1 MSLLEIHEPGETP
14 LPHAGEA
21 SLAVGIDLGTTNSV
35 VAIAREGIPAALH
48 DETGK
53 ALVPSVVAYPDA
65 GGVLVGEEARLL
77 MAHEPRN
84 TVASIKRLMGRGAA
98 DLHAVAG
105 VLPYEIEPG
114 SGQTDM
120 VKLRI
125 GGKARSPVEISAEIL
140 KALRARAE
148 AALDKP
154 VERAVITVPAYFD
167 DAARTATRDAA
178 RVAGLEV
185 LRLVNEPTAAAL
197 AYGLDKGSEGLYA
210 VYDLGG
216 GTFDFSLLRLEK
228 GVFQVLAT
236 GGDAAL
242 GGDDFDRAIAERM
255 LAERKTD
262 GIADQIDEAA
272 VKTALALARQMKEQ
286 LSDRDQTSGRL
297 ELAGVPSFH
306 ALTRADFEA
315 MIATYIARTLD
326 IARNVL
332 IDADTTVSD
341 VQGVV
346 LVGGSTRLPL
356 VRAEVAAMI
365 GKPALTDIDPDEVVA
380 LGAALQAEALTGGGD
395 TLLLDVTPLSLGL
408 ETMGGIVEK
417 VVPRNTP
424 IPVQLAQDFTTY
436 QDGQTAMAIHVVQG
450 EREMVADC
458 RSLARFE
465 LSGIPP
471 MTAGAARIR
480 VSFAV
485 DADGLLA
492 VSAEERTTGVAQ
504 RIEVKPSYGL
514 SHEEMADMLYD
525 SLEHAEADVAQ
536 RLLTEARVEA
546 KRSLL
551 ALDAALAKDGALLNA
566 EERAAVDEGRNRLE
580 AAIAGDDRDAINAA
594 AEALETLSKPFAFI
608 LKDGSRKEVDA
619 PIGLSVLEIAHR
631 NHVEIE
637 GACEGSLACST
648 CHVVVEK
655 EWFDKLAPASEDE
668 EDMLDLAFG
677 LTHTSRL
684 GCQILMSDALDGLVV
699 RLPAATRNMMV
710 DK

>member
-14 LPHAGEA
+14 LPHAGEGA
-21 SLAVGIDLGTTNSV
+21 LAVGIDLGTTNSV
-35 VAIAREGIPAALH
+35 VAIARDGVPAALH

-53 ALVPSVVAYPDA
+53 ALVPSIVAWPAA
-65 GGVLVGEEARLL
+65 GGVLVGDDARALL
-77 MAHEPRN
+77 ASEPTR
-84 TVASIKRLMGRGAA
+84 VVSSIKRLMGRGAA
-98 DLHAVAG
+98 DLHTVAG

-114 SGQTDM
+114 SGQHDM

-125 GGKARSPVEISAEIL
+125 GGKPRSPVEISAEIL
-140 KALRARAE
+140 KTLRKRAE
-148 AALDKP
+148 AALEKP

-236 GGDAAL
+236 GGDTAL

-255 LAERKTD
+255 LAERKRD
-262 GIADQIDEAA
+262 GLVDAIDESA
-272 VKTALALARQMKEQ
+272 VKKALGLARTMKEQ
-286 LSDRDQTSGRL
+286 LSDREQTSGRL
-297 ELAGVPSFH
+297 ELSGTPSFH
-306 ALTRADFEA
+306 ALTRDEFDA
-315 MIATYIARTLD
+315 MIAAYVTRTIEIAKGVLLD
-326 IARNVL
+326 AGIK
-332 IDADTTVSD
+332 ADELE
-341 VQGVV
+341 GVV
-346 LVGGSTRLPL
+346 LVGGSTRVPL
-356 VRAEVAAMI
+356 ARAKVAEFL
-365 GKPALTDIDPDEVVA
+365 GKPPLTDIDPDEVVA
-380 LGAALQAEALTGGGD
+380 LGAALQAEALTSGGD

-436 QDGQTAMAIHVVQG
+436 QDGQSAMAIHVVQG

-465 LSGIPP
+465 LLGIPP
-471 MTAGAARIR
+471 MVAGAARIR

-485 DADGLLA
+485 DADGLLT
-492 VSAEERTTGVAQ
+492 VSAEEKTTGIAQ

-514 SHEEMADMLYD
+514 SHDDMADMLYD
-525 SLEHAEADVAQ
+525 SLDNAEADMTL

-546 KRSLL
+546 NRTLL
-551 ALDAALAKDGALLNA
+551 ALDAALAKDGALLA
-566 EERAAVDEGRNRLE
+566 EPERAELDAARQRLQKAVAADSRDE
-580 AAIAGDDRDAINAA
+580 INAA
-594 AEALETLSKPFAFI
+594 AEALETVSKPFAERRMDRGI
-608 LKDGSRKEVDA
+608 REALAGR
-619 PIGLSVLEIAHR
+619 SVADLERRVA
-631 NHVEIE
+631 E
-637 GACEGSLACST
+637 
-648 CHVVVEK
+648 
-655 EWFDKLAPASEDE
+655 
-668 EDMLDLAFG
+668 
-677 LTHTSRL
+677 
-684 GCQILMSDALDGLVV
+684 
-699 RLPAATRNMMV
+699 
-710 DK
+710 

>member
-1 MSLLEIHEPGETP
+1 MTLLEIHEPGETP
-14 LPHAGEA
+14 LPHAGEG

-35 VAIAREGIPAALH
+35 VAIAREGRPAALH
-48 DETGK
+48 DETGR
-53 ALVPSVVAYPDA
+53 AMVPSVVAYPST
-65 GGVLVGEEARLL
+65 GGVLVGDEARLL
-77 MAHEPRN
+77 LTHEPKN
-84 TVASIKRLMGRGAA
+84 VVASVKRLMGRGAA

-114 SGQTDM
+114 SGETDM

-125 GGKARSPVEISAEIL
+125 AGRARSPVEISAEIL
-140 KALRARAE
+140 KALRKRAE
-148 AALDKP
+148 EALDKP

-236 GGDAAL
+236 GGDTAL

-255 LAERKTD
+255 LAERKKD
-262 GIADQIDEAA
+262 GLDDQVDEAA
-272 VKTALALARQMKEQ
+272 VKAALALARHMKEQ
-286 LSDRDQTSGRL
+286 LSDRDGTSGT
-297 ELAGVPSFH
+297 V
-306 ALTRADFEA
+306 
-315 MIATYIARTLD
+315 D
-326 IARNVL
+326 IARHVL
-332 IDADTTVSD
+332 GDADMTAAE

-346 LVGGSTRLPL
+346 LVGGSTRVPL
-356 VRAEVAAMI
+356 VRAEVAEML
-365 GKPALTDIDPDEVVA
+365 GKPPLTDIDPDEVVA

-395 TLLLDVTPLSLGL
+395 TLLLDVAPLSLGL

-424 IPVQLAQDFTTY
+424 IPVQLGQDFTTY

-465 LSGIPP
+465 LLGIPP

-485 DADGLLA
+485 DADGLLT
-492 VSAEERTTGVAQ
+492 VSAEERTTGVQQ

-514 SHEEMADMLYD
+514 SHDDMADMLYD
-525 SLEHAEADVAQ
+525 SLENAEADMTA
-536 RLLTEARVEA
+536 RLLTEAKVEG
-546 KRSLL
+546 RRNLL
-551 ALDAALAKDGALLNA
+551 ALDAALAKDGALLDGA
-566 EERAAVDEGRNRLE
+566 ERAELDQGRARLE
-580 AAIAGDDRDAINAA
+580 TAIAGEDRDEINAA
-594 AEALETLSKPFAFI
+594 AEALETLSKPFAERRMDRGI
-608 LKDGSRKEVDA
+608 REALSGKSVNELESRVGE
-619 PIGLSVLEIAHR
+619 
-631 NHVEIE
+631 
-637 GACEGSLACST
+637 
-648 CHVVVEK
+648 
-655 EWFDKLAPASEDE
+655 
-668 EDMLDLAFG
+668 
-677 LTHTSRL
+677 
-684 GCQILMSDALDGLVV
+684 
-699 RLPAATRNMMV
+699 
-710 DK
+710 

>member
-1 MSLLEIHEPGETP
+1 MTLLEIHEPGETP
-14 LPHAGEA
+14 LPHAGEG

-35 VAIAREGIPAALH
+35 VAIARESVPAALH

-53 ALVPSVVAYPDA
+53 ALVPSVVAYPAA
-65 GGVLVGEEARLL
+65 GGVLVGDEARQL
-77 MAHEPRN
+77 AAVEPKN
-84 TVASIKRLMGRGAA
+84 AVSSIKRLMGRGAA
-98 DLHAVAG
+98 DVHAVAG

-114 SGQTDM
+114 TGQTDM

-140 KALRARAE
+140 KALRQRAE
-148 AALDKP
+148 EALEKP

-236 GGDAAL
+236 GGDTAL
-242 GGDDFDRAIAERM
+242 GGDDLDRTIAERM
-255 LAERKTD
+255 LAERKRD
-262 GIADQIDEAA
+262 GLADQVDEAA
-272 VKTALALARQMKEQ
+272 VKAALALARHMKEQ

-297 ELAGVPSFH
+297 EIAGTPSFH
-306 ALTRADFEA
+306 ALTKSEFDAMADALVE
-315 MIATYIARTLD
+315 RTLG

-332 IDADTTVSD
+332 ADAGMTAAE

-346 LVGGSTRLPL
+346 LVGGSTRVPL
-356 VRAEVAAMI
+356 VRAKVAGMI
-365 GKPALTDIDPDEVVA
+365 GKPPLTDIDPDEVVA

-417 VVPRNTP
+417 IVPRNTP

-436 QDGQTAMAIHVVQG
+436 QDGQSAMAIHVVQG

-465 LSGIPP
+465 LLGIPP

-480 VSFAV
+480 VTFAV
-485 DADGLLA
+485 DADGLLT
-492 VSAEERTTGVAQ
+492 VSAEERTTGIAQ

-514 SHEEMADMLYD
+514 SHEDMADMLYD
-525 SLEHAEADVAQ
+525 SMDNAEADMTL

-546 KRSLL
+546 RRSLL
-551 ALDAALAKDGALLNA
+551 ALDAALAKDGALLST
-566 EERAAVDEGRNRLE
+566 EERAAIDQARAAVE
-580 AAIAGDDRDAINAA
+580 AAMAGESRDEINAA
-594 AEALETLSKPFAFI
+594 AEALETLSKPFAERRMDRGI
-608 LKDGSRKEVDA
+608 REALS
-619 PIGLSVLEIAHR
+619 GLSVGELENR
-631 NHVEIE
+631 VGE
-637 GACEGSLACST
+637 
-648 CHVVVEK
+648 
-655 EWFDKLAPASEDE
+655 
-668 EDMLDLAFG
+668 
-677 LTHTSRL
+677 
-684 GCQILMSDALDGLVV
+684 
-699 RLPAATRNMMV
+699 
-710 DK
+710 

>member
-594 AEALETLSKPFAFI
+594 AEALETLSKPFAERRMDRGI
-608 LKDGSRKEVDA
+608 REALA
-619 PIGLSVLEIAHR
+619 GLSVGDLE
-631 NHVEIE
+631 
-637 GACEGSLACST
+637 
-648 CHVVVEK
+648 
-655 EWFDKLAPASEDE
+655 
-668 EDMLDLAFG
+668 
-677 LTHTSRL
+677 SRV
-684 GCQILMSDALDGLVV
+684 GE
-699 RLPAATRNMMV
+699 
-710 DK
+710 

>member
-35 VAIAREGIPAALH
+35 VAIAREGVPAALH

-53 ALVPSVVAYPDA
+53 ALVPSIVAYPDA
-65 GGVLVGEEARLL
+65 GGVLVGEEARLV
-77 MAHEPRN
+77 MTREPRN
-84 TVASIKRLMGRGAA
+84 AVASIKRLMGRGAA
-98 DLHAVAG
+98 DLHTVAG

-125 GGKARSPVEISAEIL
+125 GGKARSPVEISGEIL
-140 KALRARAE
+140 KSLRARAE

-236 GGDAAL
+236 GGDTAL

-255 LAERKTD
+255 LAERKKD
-262 GIADQIDEAA
+262 GLSDRVDEAA

-286 LSDRDQTSGRL
+286 LSERDQTSGRL
-297 ELAGVPSFH
+297 EVAGTPSFH
-306 ALTRADFEA
+306 TLTRAEFEA
-315 MIATYIARTLD
+315 MIAGFVARTLD
-326 IARNVL
+326 IAVNVL
-332 IDADTTVSD
+332 ADAGMSVSD

-356 VRAEVAAMI
+356 VRAEVAGMI

-395 TLLLDVTPLSLGL
+395 TLLLDVAPLSLGL

-480 VSFAV
+480 ISFAV

-514 SHEEMADMLYD
+514 SHEDMADMLYD
-525 SLEHAEADVAQ
+525 SLDNAETDMMQ
-536 RLLTEARVEA
+536 RLLAEARVESR
-546 KRSLL
+546 RSLL
-551 ALDAALAKDGALLNA
+551 ALDAALAKDGALLTA
-566 EERAAVDEGRNRLE
+566 EERAAIDEGRARVE
-580 AAIAGDDRDAINAA
+580 AAIAGEDRDAINAA
-594 AEALETLSKPFAFI
+594 AEALEALSKPFAERRMDRGI
-608 LKDGSRKEVDA
+608 REALA
-619 PIGLSVLEIAHR
+619 GLSVGDLE
-631 NHVEIE
+631 
-637 GACEGSLACST
+637 
-648 CHVVVEK
+648 
-655 EWFDKLAPASEDE
+655 
-668 EDMLDLAFG
+668 
-677 LTHTSRL
+677 SRV
-684 GCQILMSDALDGLVV
+684 GE
-699 RLPAATRNMMV
+699 
-710 DK
+710 

>member
-35 VAIAREGIPAALH
+35 VAIAREGVPAALH
-48 DETGK
+48 DEAGN
-53 ALVPSVVAYPDA
+53 ALVPSVVAYPEA
-65 GGVLVGEEARLL
+65 GGVLVGEDARLL
-77 MAHEPRN
+77 MAREPRN
-84 TVASIKRLMGRGAA
+84 AVASIKRLMGRGAA
-98 DLHAVAG
+98 DLHTVAG
-105 VLPYEIEPG
+105 VLPYEIEPD

-236 GGDAAL
+236 GGDTAL

-255 LAERKTD
+255 LAERKRD
-262 GIADQIDEAA
+262 GFDDQVDEAA
-272 VKTALALARQMKEQ
+272 VKTTLALARQMKEK

-297 ELAGVPSFH
+297 DVAGTPSFH
-306 ALTRADFEA
+306 ALTRIEFEA
-315 MIATYIARTLD
+315 MIAAFVARTLD
-326 IARNVL
+326 IAANVL
-332 IDADTTVSD
+332 ADAGMSVSD
-341 VQGVV
+341 VRGVV

-356 VRAEVAAMI
+356 VRAELAGMI

-514 SHEEMADMLYD
+514 SHEDMADMLYD
-525 SLEHAEADVAQ
+525 SLDNAEADMMQ
-536 RLLTEARVEA
+536 RLLAEARVEA
-546 KRSLL
+546 RRNLL
-551 ALDAALAKDGALLNA
+551 ALDAALARDGALLAA
-566 EERAAVDEGRNRLE
+566 EERVAIDEGRARVE

-594 AEALETLSKPFAFI
+594 AEALEALSKPFAERRMDRGI
-608 LKDGSRKEVDA
+608 REALA
-619 PIGLSVLEIAHR
+619 GLSVGDLE
-631 NHVEIE
+631 
-637 GACEGSLACST
+637 
-648 CHVVVEK
+648 
-655 EWFDKLAPASEDE
+655 
-668 EDMLDLAFG
+668 
-677 LTHTSRL
+677 SRV
-684 GCQILMSDALDGLVV
+684 GE
-699 RLPAATRNMMV
+699 
-710 DK
+710 

>member
-1 MSLLEIHEPGETP
+1 MSLLEIHEPGQTP

-21 SLAVGIDLGTTNSV
+21 PLAVGIDLGTTNSV
-35 VAIAREGIPAALH
+35 VAIAREGVPAALH
-48 DETGK
+48 DEAGK

-77 MAHEPRN
+77 MAREPRN
-84 TVASIKRLMGRGAA
+84 AVASIKRLMGRGAA
-98 DLHAVAG
+98 DLHTVAG

-120 VKLRI
+120 VKLQI

-255 LAERKTD
+255 LAERKRD
-262 GIADQIDEAA
+262 GIADLVDEAT
-272 VKTALALARQMKEQ
+272 VKTALTLARQMKEQ
-286 LSDRDQTSGRL
+286 LSERDQTSGRL
-297 ELAGVPSFH
+297 EVAGTPSFH
-306 ALTRADFEA
+306 TLTRADFEA
-315 MIATYIARTLD
+315 MIAVPIARTLD
-326 IARNVL
+326 IAANVL
-332 IDADTTVSD
+332 ADAGISVSE

-356 VRAEVAAMI
+356 VRAEVAGMI

-436 QDGQTAMAIHVVQG
+436 QDGQTAMVIHVVQG

-492 VSAEERTTGVAQ
+492 VSAEERTTGMAQ

-514 SHEEMADMLYD
+514 SHEDMADMLYD
-525 SLEHAEADVAQ
+525 SLDNAEIDMMQ
-536 RLLTEARVEA
+536 RLLAEARVESR
-546 KRSLL
+546 RSLL
-551 ALDAALAKDGALLNA
+551 ALDAALAKDGALLTT
-566 EERAAVDEGRNRLE
+566 EERAAIDEGRARVE
-580 AAIAGDDRDAINAA
+580 AAIAGDDRDDINAA
-594 AEALETLSKPFAFI
+594 AEALETLSKPFAERRMDRGI
-608 LKDGSRKEVDA
+608 REALA
-619 PIGLSVLEIAHR
+619 GLSVGELE
-631 NHVEIE
+631 
-637 GACEGSLACST
+637 
-648 CHVVVEK
+648 
-655 EWFDKLAPASEDE
+655 
-668 EDMLDLAFG
+668 
-677 LTHTSRL
+677 SRV
-684 GCQILMSDALDGLVV
+684 GE
-699 RLPAATRNMMV
+699 
-710 DK
+710 

>member
-1 MSLLEIHEPGETP
+1 MTLLEIHEPGETP
-14 LPHAGEA
+14 LPHAGEG

-35 VAIAREGIPAALH
+35 VAIASDGKPAALH
-48 DETGK
+48 DEGGR
-53 ALVPSVVAYPDA
+53 ALVPSVVAYPAA
-65 GGVLVGEEARLL
+65 GGVLVGDEARLL
-77 MAHEPRN
+77 TAQEPRN
-84 TVASIKRLMGRGAA
+84 VIASVKRLMGRGAA

-148 AALDKP
+148 AALEKP

-236 GGDAAL
+236 GGDSAL

-255 LAERKTD
+255 LGERKED
-262 GIADQIDEAA
+262 GLGDKVDEAA
-272 VKTALALARQMKEQ
+272 VKTALALGRHMKEQ

-297 ELAGVPSFH
+297 EIAGVPSFH
-306 ALTRADFEA
+306 ALSRAEFEA
-315 MIATYIARTLD
+315 MITGYIARTLD

-332 IDADTTVSD
+332 VDADIKPAD

-356 VRAEVAAMI
+356 VRALVAGMI

-380 LGAALQAEALTGGGD
+380 LGAALQAEALTGGSD

-485 DADGLLA
+485 DADGLLT

-514 SHEEMADMLYD
+514 SHDDMADMLYD
-525 SLEHAEADVAQ
+525 SLENAEADMTQ

-546 KRSLL
+546 RRSLL
-551 ALDAALAKDGALLNA
+551 ALEAALAKDGALLNA
-566 EERAAVDEGRNRLE
+566 EERAAIDAGRNRLE
-580 AAIAGDDRDAINAA
+580 EAMAGDSRDEINAA
-594 AEALETLSKPFAFI
+594 AEALETQSKPFAERRMDRGI
-608 LKDGSRKEVDA
+608 REALS
-619 PIGLSVLEIAHR
+619 GLSVKELE
-631 NHVEIE
+631 
-637 GACEGSLACST
+637 
-648 CHVVVEK
+648 
-655 EWFDKLAPASEDE
+655 
-668 EDMLDLAFG
+668 
-677 LTHTSRL
+677 SRV
-684 GCQILMSDALDGLVV
+684 GE
-699 RLPAATRNMMV
+699 
-710 DK
+710 

>member
-21 SLAVGIDLGTTNSV
+21 SPAVGIDLGTTNSV
-35 VAIAREGIPAALH
+35 VAIAREGVPAALH

-65 GGVLVGEEARLL
+65 GGVLVGEAARLL
-77 MAHEPRN
+77 MASEPRN
-84 TVASIKRLMGRGAA
+84 AVASIKRLMGRGA
-98 DLHAVAG
+98 DDVHAVAG

-148 AALDKP
+148 AALDKT

-255 LAERKTD
+255 LAERKHD
-262 GIADQIDEAA
+262 GVADQVDEAA
-272 VKTALALARQMKEQ
+272 VKTVLALARQMKEQ
-286 LSDRDQTSGRL
+286 LSERDQTSGRL
-297 ELAGVPSFH
+297 ELAGTPSFH
-306 ALTRADFEA
+306 TLTRADFES
-315 MIATYIARTLD
+315 MIAKPVGRTLD
-326 IARNVL
+326 IAANVL
-332 IDADTTVSD
+332 ADAGVAVSE

-356 VRAEVAAMI
+356 VRARVAGMI

-436 QDGQTAMAIHVVQG
+436 QDGQSAMAIHVVQG

-514 SHEEMADMLYD
+514 SHDDMADMLYD
-525 SLEHAEADVAQ
+525 SLEHAEADVTQ
-536 RLLTEARVEA
+536 RLLVEARVEA
-546 KRSLL
+546 RRNLL
-551 ALDAALAKDGALLNA
+551 ALEAALAKDGALLA
-566 EERAAVDEGRNRLE
+566 EDERAAIDKGRADLE
-580 AAIAGDDRDAINAA
+580 TAMAGEDRDAINAA
-594 AEALETLSKPFAFI
+594 AEALETLSKPFAERRMDRGI
-608 LKDGSRKEVDA
+608 RDA
-619 PIGLSVLEIAHR
+619 LAGLSVGELE
-631 NHVEIE
+631 
-637 GACEGSLACST
+637 
-648 CHVVVEK
+648 
-655 EWFDKLAPASEDE
+655 
-668 EDMLDLAFG
+668 
-677 LTHTSRL
+677 SRV
-684 GCQILMSDALDGLVV
+684 GE
-699 RLPAATRNMMV
+699 
-710 DK
+710 

>member
-35 VAIAREGIPAALH
+35 VAIAREGVPAALH
-48 DETGK
+48 DEAGN
-53 ALVPSVVAYPDA
+53 ALVPSVVAYPEA

-77 MAHEPRN
+77 MAREPRN
-84 TVASIKRLMGRGAA
+84 AVASIKRLMGRGAA
-98 DLHAVAG
+98 DLHTVAG

-114 SGQTDM
+114 SGRTDM

-140 KALRARAE
+140 KALRTRAE

-236 GGDAAL
+236 GGDTAL

-255 LAERKTD
+255 LAERKRD
-262 GIADQIDEAA
+262 GLDDQVDEAA
-272 VKTALALARQMKEQ
+272 VKTTLALARQMKEK

-297 ELAGVPSFH
+297 EVAGTPSFH
-306 ALTRADFEA
+306 ALTRIEFEA
-315 MIATYIARTLD
+315 MIAAFVARTLD
-326 IARNVL
+326 IAANVL
-332 IDADTTVSD
+332 ADAGMSVSD

-356 VRAEVAAMI
+356 VRAELAGMI

-514 SHEEMADMLYD
+514 SHEDMADMLYD
-525 SLEHAEADVAQ
+525 SLDNAEADMMQ
-536 RLLTEARVEA
+536 RLLAEARVEA
-546 KRSLL
+546 RRNLL
-551 ALDAALAKDGALLNA
+551 ALDAALARDGALLAA
-566 EERAAVDEGRNRLE
+566 EERVAIDEGRASVE
-580 AAIAGDDRDAINAA
+580 AAIAGEDRDAINAA
-594 AEALETLSKPFAFI
+594 AEALEALSKPFAERRMDRGI
-608 LKDGSRKEVDA
+608 REALA
-619 PIGLSVLEIAHR
+619 GLSVGDLE
-631 NHVEIE
+631 
-637 GACEGSLACST
+637 
-648 CHVVVEK
+648 
-655 EWFDKLAPASEDE
+655 
-668 EDMLDLAFG
+668 
-677 LTHTSRL
+677 SRV
-684 GCQILMSDALDGLVV
+684 GE
-699 RLPAATRNMMV
+699 
-710 DK
+710 

>member
-1 MSLLEIHEPGETP
+1 MSLLEIPEPGETP
-14 LPHAGEA
+14 LPHASEA

-35 VAIAREGIPAALH
+35 VAIARDGVPAALH
-48 DETGK
+48 DDSGN
-53 ALVPSVVAYPDA
+53 ALVPSVVAYPDT

-77 MAHEPRN
+77 MAREPRN
-84 TVASIKRLMGRGAA
+84 AVASIKRLMGRGAG

-148 AALDKP
+148 SALDKP

-236 GGDAAL
+236 GGDTAL

-255 LAERKTD
+255 LAERKRD
-262 GIADQIDEAA
+262 GFDDQVDEAA
-272 VKTALALARQMKEQ
+272 VKTTLALARQMKEK

-297 ELAGVPSFH
+297 DVAGTPSFH
-306 ALTRADFEA
+306 ALTRIEFEA
-315 MIATYIARTLD
+315 MIAAFVARTLD
-326 IARNVL
+326 IAANVL
-332 IDADTTVSD
+332 ADAGMSVSD
-341 VQGVV
+341 VRGVV

-356 VRAEVAAMI
+356 VRAELAGMI

-514 SHEEMADMLYD
+514 SHEDMADMLYD
-525 SLEHAEADVAQ
+525 SLDNAEADMMQ
-536 RLLTEARVEA
+536 RLLAEARVEA
-546 KRSLL
+546 RRNLL
-551 ALDAALAKDGALLNA
+551 ALDAALARDGALLAA
-566 EERAAVDEGRNRLE
+566 EERVAIDEGRARVE

-594 AEALETLSKPFAFI
+594 AEALEALSKPFAERRMDRGI
-608 LKDGSRKEVDA
+608 REALA
-619 PIGLSVLEIAHR
+619 GLSVGDLE
-631 NHVEIE
+631 
-637 GACEGSLACST
+637 
-648 CHVVVEK
+648 
-655 EWFDKLAPASEDE
+655 
-668 EDMLDLAFG
+668 
-677 LTHTSRL
+677 SRV
-684 GCQILMSDALDGLVV
+684 GE
-699 RLPAATRNMMV
+699 
-710 DK
+710 